1 MYAQKLLLKADTDK
15 QGKGGTS
22 EEITF
27 QLYTNGTRYKGVI

>member
-1 MYAQKLLLKADTDK
+1 MYAQKLLLKADRDK
-15 QGKGGTS
+15 QGKGTS